1 MTSRRKI
8 PKQMNSDIDLLLNVD
23 QTPEKLPSTKQ

>member
-1 MTSRRKI
+1 MTSRRKL

-23 QTPEKLPSTKQ
+23 QTPEKLP